1 MILSVDTHRPCLLF
15 DADGNEVRYA
25 IWADTETG
33 EVIQYVR
40 KDDKFV
46 IENNEV
52 VKVKNVLPAPLRVE
66 PIAAKGRK

>member
-1 MILSVDTHRPCLLF
+1 MIVDVMTHGPCRLF
-15 DADGNEVRYA
+15 DADGKEVMYA

-40 KDDKFV
+40 RDDKFV

-52 VKVKNVLPAPLRVE
+52 VKSKNVLPAALRVE
-66 PIAAKGRK
+66 PIKLNGRK

>member
-1 MILSVDTHRPCLLF
+1 MIVDVMTSRPCRLF
-15 DADGNEVRYA
+15 DAEGKEVMYA

-40 KDDKFV
+40 RDDKFV

-66 PIAAKGRK
+66 PLKGRK